1 MEGRGRKDW
10 TLERTTYLPQCER
23 SEPLISIPSVSSG
36 QRPCT
41 DQPRTQV
48 CDAQTSSFS
57 AEGASTS
64 EPSFVLKKSSS
75 YAPQFDWIYA
85 ELSEKSKCVMYLE
98 DCGERGMGG
107 ELGSLVAARVRTISR
122 ARSSEREM
130 ESAERERERTRS
142 ASRT

>member
-1 MEGRGRKDW
+1 M
-10 TLERTTYLPQCER
+10 YLPQFER

-41 DQPRTQV
+41 GQPRTQV

-85 ELSEKSKCVMYLE
+85 ELSEKSKCVMYLNA
-98 DCGERGMGG
+98 DERATTGG
-107 ELGSLVAARVRTISR
+107 AWNVMLVACVCVYDQPL
-122 ARSSEREM
+122 
-130 ESAERERERTRS
+130 
-142 ASRT
+142 